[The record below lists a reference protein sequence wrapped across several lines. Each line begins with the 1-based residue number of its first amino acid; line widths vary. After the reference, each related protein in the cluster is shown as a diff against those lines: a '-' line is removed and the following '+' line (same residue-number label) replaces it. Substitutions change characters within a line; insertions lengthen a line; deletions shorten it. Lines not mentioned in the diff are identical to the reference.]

1 MLHLFSF
8 VFICSDCV
16 QEIVQKLRARE
27 GFSTFFREKLN
38 RRNVT
43 VVAKHYEDCEQLI
56 AGIFPDD

>member
-8 VFICSDCV
+8 VQTVFK
-16 QEIVQKLRARE
+16 KLNKNSGRE
-27 GFSTFFREKLN
+27 RDSPLFFKEKLN

-43 VVAKHYEDCEQLI
+43 VDVKHYEDCEQLI